1 MQYKFCIF
9 FSEFVLYLN
18 LFFWCYTVRYILN
31 LSFMTS
37 LFRTVMENFS
47 LTCTQAM
54 KLSVYHGYVKIKVK
68 LLVCKLLFMTVSW
81 ISYTNLQVLYNNEEY
96 NLQKFII
103 CDKYWIVWLQT
114 ITNSS
119 QNSVEIELSSAKP
132 GNKRETF
139 DAALH
144 EFELLRWI
152 LVKII
157 SVIIGW
163 LLFN

>member
-1 MQYKFCIF
+1 MAVMQYKFCIF

-81 ISYTNLQVLYNNEEY
+81 ILMFCFATQIY
-96 NLQKFII
+96 KFCTIMKNTI
-103 CDKYWIVWLQT
+103 CKSLWYVI
-114 ITNSS
+114 S
-119 QNSVEIELSSAKP
+119 IEL
-132 GNKRETF
+132 F
-139 DAALH
+139 DCRP
-144 EFELLRWI
+144 LLTVLRT
-152 LVKII
+152 V
-157 SVIIGW
+157 
-163 LLFN
+163 